1 MALLDRVFVE
11 QPLHVRPR
19 VERVCLPPLQRKRLA
34 PLASLYEEYAREVV
48 DMIAQNFSAL
58 SAAVYTQITDVETE
72 CNGLLTYDR
81 LLKADPARIRAAN
94 EALIANAT
102 ELLAASLR

>member
-1 MALLDRVFVE
+1 
-11 QPLHVRPR
+11 
-19 VERVCLPPLQRKRLA
+19 
-34 PLASLYEEYAREVV
+34 
-48 DMIAQNFSAL
+48 MIAQNFSAL

-94 EALIANAT
+94 GALIANAYRAARG
-102 ELLAASLR
+102 ELAIVSSDMCNVSPLVSCFHFGISICGVWRPG